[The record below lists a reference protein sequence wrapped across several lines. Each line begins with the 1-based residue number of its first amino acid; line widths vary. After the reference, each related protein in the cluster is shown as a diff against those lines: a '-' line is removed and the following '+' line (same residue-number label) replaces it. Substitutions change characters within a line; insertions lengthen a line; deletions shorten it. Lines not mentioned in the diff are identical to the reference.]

1 MANKPVLPTSSE
13 MPTIGK
19 IGMSTSSM
27 IKMPAR
33 KMKLTDPKKPQQI
46 IAAHN
51 IIGLGGDKTGMS
63 IDTSKKIKITPE
75 DRHKTTF
82 ATKWGSY
89 QSTMIPF
96 ALKNSPAIFSR
107 VVIVAF
113 REYIH
118 KFLEVYFDDL
128 IVFGANI

>member
-63 IDTSKKIKITPE
+63 IDTSKKIKIKRMVPE
-75 DRHKTTF
+75 NKEKDPKSVKNGTF
-82 ATKWGSY
+82 YGLDIS
-89 QSTMIPF
+89 
-96 ALKNSPAIFSR
+96 L
-107 VVIVAF
+107 
-113 REYIH
+113 
-118 KFLEVYFDDL
+118 LESID
-128 IVFGANI
+128 IGIT